1 MKLKQ
6 IALSVIACLAAA
18 PMIATAADQAA
29 EKRQIDRGR
38 YLAIVGGCN
47 DCHTPHYME
56 RDGKVPEAEWLTGS
70 AMGFQ
75 GPWGTTY
82 PVNLRVLAHQ
92 MNEAQWLARARS
104 QMRPPMPW
112 FNLAK
117 MTDGDLRALHRYL
130 RSLGPK
136 GEPAP
141 AYAAPGTAVKTPYIS
156 FVPVMPQQPQR
167 VGEAKP

>member
-6 IALSVIACLAAA
+6 FTLSMIACLALG
-18 PMIATAADQAA
+18 PITAAAADKVA
-29 EKRQIDRGR
+29 EKRQVDRGR

-47 DCHTPHYME
+47 DCHTAHYME
-56 RDGKVPEAEWLTGS
+56 GDGKVPESEWLTGS

-82 PVNLRVLAHQ
+82 PANLRMLVQQ
-92 MNEAQWLARARS
+92 MSEAQWLARARS

-117 MTDGDLRALHRYL
+117 MTDGDLRALYRYL
-130 RSLGPK
+130 RSLGPR
-136 GEPAP
+136 GEAAP
-141 AYAAPGTAVKTPYIS
+141 AYAGPGTAVKTPYIN

-167 VGEAKP
+167 AGAAKP